1 MWVQI
6 IMMVVQMAMS
16 MKQASDQKKAAAKA
30 AQQKADAVAKEQWAT
45 YEHQEK
51 QRKDQLKKAL
61 AKRRARFG
69 ASGLS
74 AADGSAGAII
84 QGLRTDEAEASYDD
98 FTQRKENVDNAMS
111 SIQANLLEQSKA
123 TNRALYQQLGQSAAS
138 FGSSAMGGAGG
149 GAAGAGGAGNTSSN
163 DASSASSSMVPS
175 LS

>member
-6 IMMVVQMAMS
+6 IIMVVQMAMA

-45 YEHQEK
+45 YEKQEK

-84 QGLRTDEAEASYDD
+84 QGLRTDEAEASHED
-98 FTQRKENVDNAMS
+98 FTQRKEHVDSALS
-111 SIQANLLEQSKA
+111 SIQSNLLEQSKA
-123 TNRALYQQLGQSAAS
+123 TNRTLYKQLGQSAGS
-138 FGSSAMGGAGG
+138 FGNSMMGGGSGG
-149 GAAGAGGAGNTSSN
+149 G
-163 DASSASSSMVPS
+163 S
-175 LS
+175 LMQPMN